1 MEIEIGGKKYQT
13 KCNAYTRFEYKQI
26 FGVGIFKDLAKLND
40 LNIKQEAI
48 RESMKG
54 KSEKEIQNAINMAL
68 LEDIDEFIDTIERIT
83 YIFIKDN
90 QGVGS
95 FKDWLQS
102 LEKIEL
108 SDSWI
113 QEVTE
118 LAVSSFC

>member
-1 MEIEIGGKKYQT
+1 MEITICGKTYQT
-13 KCNAYTRFEYKQI
+13 KCTAYTRFEYKQI
-26 FGVGIFKDLAKLND
+26 FGVGIFQDLAKLND
-40 LNIKQEAI
+40 LNVKQEAI

-54 KSEKEIQNAINMAL
+54 KSDQEIQNAINMVM
-68 LEDIDEFIDTIERIT
+68 LENVDDFIDTIERIT

-90 QGVGS
+90 EGVGT
-95 FKDWLQS
+95 FKEWLQS
-102 LEKIEL
+102 LDKIEL